1 MILEANDTSIA
12 GNAQMQGFSIEMNH
26 SMFNLLTKNVYTNTI
41 KAVIREWGT
50 NAVDACIDAGV
61 EPKFDVAL
69 PNMLSPEFS
78 VRDYGTGLAPEDI
91 EGLFATLGAS
101 TKRGSNKYNGTFGIG
116 RMAGLAYSDSFTVD
130 SYYNGTKYSRLVTAA
145 EGIPQMVV
153 LGDSPTEEPNG
164 LCLTVAVVQK
174 DTTRFRETAERVYNH
189 FDTKPTT
196 NEPLKYYEF
205 KVSLKGEDWKVLDTQ
220 YRDEYYNTLTVV
232 MGNVAYAV
240 DKYTLEG
247 GSAKTFIE
255 SIGSVVL
262 DVPLG
267 EVAIT
272 PGRESLTMDDKTQQ
286 YLAKRLLVIKKRIL
300 NTFRETVT
308 KAKTPYT
315 RACAFNQGVNALPWA
330 IAHNITH
337 ECKGNDVRTIST
349 SNNRATIK
357 RLPEGSFSLAVQVY
371 RRDYVTMKMYHLD
384 GDTKAINAT
393 EDVLFMI
400 ADLRTGV
407 KEAVAA
413 LRTTVVGQPD
423 VIVLKPY
430 TWDKDKVDEHIL
442 NAQEYL
448 DLMGVTEH
456 TLMSDVYTPVTRIP
470 GVTKV
475 AADFLPLNIQNNYG
489 YATEEISIGRANTP
503 IKSTDKGP
511 FYYVECSGYEVT
523 SLTTEVLQVC
533 LELND
538 IYEEQ
543 NTNEKGVRIIGIPK
557 KGLKDVKAD
566 PRFIPLEPSAI
577 KHLVKDVNVIDYTH
591 SEVLF
596 SGRGGWNN
604 GISTYNV
611 EEFLKDEDGII
622 PTDIRDYLTVV
633 CAFEKAR
640 PINAARVKISSLG
653 LKTYDYNVLSPA
665 TPHPDTWLTDNYY
678 LTMKMLSY
686 SHAYAYKDIR
696 RCAELENFKRIHNG
710 K

>member
-1 MILEANDTSIA
+1 MILGANDTSIA
-12 GNAQMQGFSIEMNH
+12 GNAQMKGFSIEMNH
-26 SMFNLLTKNVYTNTI
+26 SMFNLLTKNVYTNTV
-41 KAVIREWGT
+41 KAVVREWGT

-61 EPKFDVAL
+61 EPKFDVSI
-69 PNMLSPEFS
+69 PNVLSPEFS

-101 TKRGSNKYNGTFGIG
+101 TKRDSNKYNGTFGIG

-153 LGDSPTEEPNG
+153 LGDSPTKEPNG
-164 LCLTVAVVQK
+164 LCLTVAVAQK
-174 DTTRFRETAERVYNH
+174 DTTRFKETAEKVYNH
-189 FDTKPTT
+189 FSTKPTT
-196 NEPLKYYEF
+196 NEPLNYYEF
-205 KVSLKGEDWKVLDTQ
+205 KVSLEGDGWKVLDTN

-240 DKYTLEG
+240 DKYTLESG
-247 GSAKTFIE
+247 EAKSFAE
-255 SIGSVVL
+255 SIGSIVF

-272 PGRESLTMDDKTQQ
+272 PGRESLTMDDKTQR
-286 YLAKRLLVIKKRIL
+286 YLAERLMVVKKRIL
-300 NTFRETVT
+300 STFHSAVAT
-308 KAKTPYT
+308 AKTPYA
-315 RACAFNQGVNALPWA
+315 RACAFNQGVGALPWSVS
-330 IAHNITH
+330 NNVKH
-337 ECKGNDVRTIST
+337 ECTGNDSKTIASL
-349 SNNRATIK
+349 NNRAGIK
-357 RLPEGSFSLAVQVY
+357 QLPEGEFNLAIQLY
-371 RRDYVTMKMYHLD
+371 RHGYVTMKSYQLD
-384 GDTKAINAT
+384 SEVSVINAAD
-393 EDVLFMI
+393 DVLFMV

-413 LRTTVVGQPD
+413 LRATVVGLPP
-423 VIVLKPY
+423 VIILKPY
-430 TWDKDKVDEHIL
+430 VWDKDKVDEHIL

-456 TLMSDVYTPVTRIP
+456 TLMSDVYTPTVRTS
-470 GVTKV
+470 GAAKV
-475 AADFLPLNIQNNYG
+475 AADFLPLDIQNNYS
-489 YATEEISIGRANTP
+489 YSTDEVSISRSDTP

-538 IYEEQ
+538 MHKEQ
-543 NTNEKGVRIIGIPK
+543 NPNGNAVRIIGIPK

-566 PRFIPLEPSAI
+566 PRFIPLEPNAI
-577 KHLVKDVNVIDYTH
+577 KHLVKDVRVIDYTH
-591 SEVLF
+591 SKVLF
-596 SGRGGWNN
+596 SGRGGWGN
-604 GISTYNV
+604 GVSTYNV
-611 EEFLKDEDGII
+611 EEFLKDEEGII
-622 PTDIRDYLTVV
+622 PTDIRDYFTAVH
-633 CAFEKAR
+633 AFEKAR
-640 PINAARVKISSLG
+640 PINAARVRISSLG
-653 LKTYDYNVLSPA
+653 LKTYDYDVLSPA
-665 TPHPDTWLTDNYY
+665 TTHPDTWLTDNYY

-686 SHAYAYKDIR
+686 SHVYEYKDIR